1 MAAGYLFLNLY
12 LLLKQVLLQF
22 VIVVCMHVDE
32 NYSGFTGPWLLLIFK
47 PDFSKKCLTFQ
58 IN

>member
-22 VIVVCMHVDE
+22 VIVLCMHVDE
-32 NYSGFTGPWLLLIFK
+32 NYSGFTGPCDTCDKLSRDQHGQWY
-47 PDFSKKCLTFQ
+47 
-58 IN
+58 